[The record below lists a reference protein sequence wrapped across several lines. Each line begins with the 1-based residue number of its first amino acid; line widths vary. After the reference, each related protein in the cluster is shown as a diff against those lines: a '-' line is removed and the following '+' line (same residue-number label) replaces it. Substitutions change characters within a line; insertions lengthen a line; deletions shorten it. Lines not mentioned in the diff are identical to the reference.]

1 MKFKKIFSTLFV
13 TFAIAAPVLTG
24 CTQNNP
30 SANNSNTSEPDSG
43 SQPGPGPIVSEYAI
57 AMSGDAKVGERVTFV
72 LNKNG
77 NPYSGEATFAL
88 KSAADAEYLE
98 FKDATTVEC
107 KKEGKATVVAKVN
120 NEVVAELEIN
130 IAKSSVLGIKEA
142 FEAAIKEA
150 PFNGSAGNASAKT
163 ETTYTIAGKVVAI
176 PVSKATS
183 DATYDGTILIDDGEE
198 ICPLVVYGQK
208 SNLKA
213 KVGDSVQV
221 SVKFTNY
228 YGVLEGIAPVSTAD
242 KQNSLYPDQLNVIN
256 RTFKTQ
262 SFKEFSAADF
272 ASYYTEAKANGANGS
287 TKYTSIKP
295 IKIEQVKGA
304 GGTGKDAMMTLEGD
318 TSECSGKINITST
331 DACQVDNTEGKYS
344 NVEGYMVGGNSS
356 SKYLKMTVTRQYQSA
371 PTSATI
377 TSETGDLV
385 VAPGNKLQL
394 IANFLPAGAA
404 EAAVKWY
411 SLDESIAT
419 VDEDT
424 GEVTGVSNGYVCIQA
439 KVEGLLFPVYT
450 FIQVDSNPCV
460 KVELS
465 QKTAELVNVEGV
477 TLELTATR
485 TARKADKPCGETVE
499 WSSSNEAVATVENGV
514 VTPKGNGNAVIT
526 ARAGNA
532 AAECKVTVRAQTLK
546 DLDDGIMGT
555 KVDTY
560 GYYIG
565 GYENG
570 TTKGYWIADGDSGM
584 YIYGSPLANVQM
596 GSIIHVKGAISNFNG
611 GKQVTPTTQEIVADA
626 DLTQPN
632 ALIINENNVDK
643 LAAKDQG
650 RYAVVSGIVSEAPA
664 KHTYKTD
671 NVTYKVK
678 VAEGKEM
685 TVYLHKSYPSEANYN
700 DAASK
705 LKKGYTV
712 QVAGYVSAYKS
723 NATDLST
730 VASSAYQLLNPTV
743 LTYQAPVVTGIALDK
758 TSAEVE
764 QGASLQLNVVFTPED
779 AFSEEV
785 VWSVEG
791 NNKVTVEAGLVTVAN
806 DAVAGSTATVKA
818 TLGTLVASCTITV
831 KAKATNT
838 ITDKLVATKFA
849 ATSSTYANFTGVKFT
864 STAEYAG
871 NSAKDS
877 NGNIQLRS
885 SNSNSGIVTTASGG
899 KVKAIKLKFAS
910 NTSATG
916 NRQIDV
922 YGKTTAY
929 TQATDLY
936 NNSTSGTALGSLVCS
951 GTDEMTLNIS
961 GDYTFV
967 GLRSK
972 SGALYVEYIEVIWTP
987 AA

>member
-120 NEVVAELEIN
+120 NEVVAELELN

-318 TSECSGKINITST
+318 TCECSGKINITST

-485 TARKADKPCGETVE
+485 TARKADKPCGDEIV
-499 WSSSNEAVATVENGV
+499 WSSSNEAVATVDNGV
-514 VTPKGNGNAVIT
+514 VTKVGVGQTTITATCGNAV
-526 ARAGNA
+526 
-532 AAECKVTVRAQTLK
+532 AECKVTVRTQTLK
-546 DLDDGIMGT
+546 DLEDGIDTT
-555 KVDTY
+555 KTNVY

-570 TTKGYWIADGDSGM
+570 TVKGYWIADGDRGM
-584 YIYGSPLANVQM
+584 YIYGSPLANVQV
-596 GSIIHVKGAISNFNG
+596 GSIIHVVGAISNYNG
-611 GKQVTPTTQEIVADA
+611 GKQINPTKQEIVADA
-626 DLTQPN
+626 PVL
-632 ALIINENNVDK
+632 
-643 LAAKDQG
+643 LAAPKTLVIDETNVGTLDAKTQG
-650 RYAVVSGIVSEAPA
+650 RLASVTGKVKSAPT
-664 KHTYKTD
+664 KTVYGTD
-671 NVTYKVK
+671 NCTYTVEI
-678 VAEGKEM
+678 AEGKEM

-700 DAASK
+700 DAAGK

-712 QVAGYVSAYKS
+712 TVTGYVSAYKS
-723 NATDLST
+723 NSKDLST
-730 VASSAYQLLNPTV
+730 VPASAYQLLNPKV
-743 LTYQAPVVTGIALDK
+743 LSSEAPVITGIALDK
-758 TSAEVE
+758 TSATIK
-764 QGASLQLNVVFTPED
+764 QGESLQLAVIFTP
-779 AFSEEV
+779 SEAESGDV

-791 NNKVTVEAGLVTVAN
+791 NNKVTVEQDGTVKVAK
-806 DAVAGSTATVKA
+806 DAVVGSTATVKA
-818 TLGTLVASCTITV
+818 TLG
-831 KAKATNT
+831 N
-838 ITDKLVATKFA
+838 LVATCTVTVAQGDATALSK
-849 ATSSTYANFTGVKFT
+849 ATSIAIGDKIILAVETATVKKQFGGISGTIGSAIDYTGSTPDGSKNRIEVVAGYQEGTYALKVGNN
-864 STAEYAG
+864 SYLMWDSG
-871 NSAKDS
+871 NSLKTKSAIDANSSWLITFNGEAVTIRNAADNNRRLQYNASSPRFCCYTS
-877 NGNIQLRS
+877 NQTA
-885 SNSNSGIVTTASGG
+885 VTLW
-899 KVKAIKLKFAS
+899 K
-910 NTSATG
+910 
-916 NRQIDV
+916 
-922 YGKTTAY
+922 
-929 TQATDLY
+929 
-936 NNSTSGTALGSLVCS
+936 
-951 GTDEMTLNIS
+951 
-961 GDYTFV
+961 
-967 GLRSK
+967 
-972 SGALYVEYIEVIWTP
+972 
-987 AA
+987 